1 MASEHRIV
9 RRLALQAMYQLD
21 ARSTLDGDDIRQ
33 SLIEEQL
40 EEKPGEDES
49 TVHGRADRAMIL
61 AQAAFQARKEADD
74 LVRELAPTWPPERQ
88 PAIDRA
94 IMRLAHHEMTSGVT
108 PPKVAVNEAIELA
121 KRFSTENS
129 PAFINGLLDKALK
142 RVLAGETNEADHSE
156 SV

>member
-1 MASEHRIV
+1 MANENRIV
-9 RRLALQAMYQLD
+9 RRLALQALYQLD
-21 ARSTLDGDDIRQ
+21 ARSTLDVEEIRS
-33 SLIEEQL
+33 SLIDEQT
-40 EEKPGEDES
+40 GEDES
-49 TVHGRADRAMIL
+49 TAQGRIDRAMTL
-61 AQAAFQARKEADD
+61 AEEAFKVRESADE

-94 IMRLAHHEMTSGVT
+94 IMRLAHYEMTSGVT

-129 PAFINGLLDKALK
+129 PAFLNGLLDKALK
-142 RVLAGETNEADHSE
+142 RVLANETSAADHSE

>member
-9 RRLALQAMYQLD
+9 RRLALQALYQLD
-21 ARSTLDGDDIRQ
+21 ARAGQDADAIRQ
-33 SLIEEQL
+33 SLIEEQGH
-40 EEKPGEDES
+40 KQDEA
-49 TVHGRADRAMIL
+49 TILGRADRAMRL
-61 AQAAFQARKEADD
+61 AQDAYASRQDADA

-121 KRFSTENS
+121 KRFSTEQS
-129 PAFINGLLDKALK
+129 PAFLNGLLDKALK
-142 RVLAGETNEADHSE
+142 RVLASSAEA
-156 SV
+156 

>member
-21 ARSTLDGDDIRQ
+21 ARSTLDADEIRQ
-33 SLIEEQL
+33 SLIGEQ
-40 EEKPGEDES
+40 PGVDES
-49 TVHGRADRAMIL
+49 TAQGRADRAMTL
-61 AQAAFQARKEADD
+61 AQDAFKARQAADD

-94 IMRLAHHEMTSGVT
+94 IMRLAHYEMTSGVT

-142 RVLAGETNEADHSE
+142 RVLSAREPE
-156 SV
+156 